1 VEPSRPEGRGSPVK
15 KLPIFLRASL
25 GPALKA
31 VLAESIPV
39 AANLD
44 NLHRFPYKHFVSNF
58 PYPTPRKEVP
68 MHFENME
75 AILNFAMEKE
85 KEAVDFYR
93 SLSEKESLS
102 GSREMFADFAKEEQ
116 KHFDMLSNVKSGAPD
131 KAVTGYKFKW
141 IPDIKRSDYVVET
154 AYQEGMGYN
163 EILMLA
169 MKREEKALALYNTLL
184 KQAETEAAKK
194 IFKILCQEEA
204 KHKLALE
211 TLYDDYMAKMGD

>member
-1 VEPSRPEGRGSPVK
+1 
-15 KLPIFLRASL
+15 
-25 GPALKA
+25 
-31 VLAESIPV
+31 
-39 AANLD
+39 
-44 NLHRFPYKHFVSNF
+44 
-58 PYPTPRKEVP
+58 
-68 MHFENME
+68 MQFENVE

-102 GSREMFADFAKEEQ
+102 GSREMFADFAREEQ
-116 KHFDMLSNVKSGAPD
+116 KHFDMLSNIKSGAPD
-131 KAVTGYKFKW
+131 KAVSEYKFKW

-154 AYQEGMGYN
+154 AYHEGMGYN

-184 KQAETEAAKK
+184 QQAETEAAKK